1 VSTAQLTTESQGI
14 TLCKL
19 ADLIPNSGIC
29 AEVDGQQIAIFYLP
43 SETPQVY
50 AIGNWDPIGK
60 ANVLARG
67 IVGDIDGRLVVA
79 SPLYKQHFDL
89 LTGEC
94 LEDGE
99 ASVTAYSVTLVA
111 DEVLLSL

>member
-1 VSTAQLTTESQGI
+1 MSNTQQAIEPQTI
-14 TLCKL
+14 TLCGL
-19 ADLIPNSGIC
+19 SDLIPNSGIC
-29 AEVDGQQIAIFYLP
+29 AEVDGQQIALFYLP

-60 ANVLARG
+60 AHVLSRG
-67 IVGDIDGRLVVA
+67 MVGDIDGRLIVA

-94 LEDGE
+94 LEDDQV
-99 ASVTAYSVTLVA
+99 SVAVFPVTLA
-111 DEVLLSL
+111 EDQVLLSL

>member
-1 VSTAQLTTESQGI
+1 MSTAQLKTESPGI
-14 TLCKL
+14 TLCQL
-19 ADLIPNSGIC
+19 SDLVPNSGIC

-60 ANVLARG
+60 ANVLSRG
-67 IVGDIDGRLVVA
+67 MVGDIDDRLVVA

-94 LEDGE
+94 LENDE
-99 ASVTAYSVTLVA
+99 VSVTAHAVTIVA
-111 DEVLLSL
+111 DQVLLSL

>member
-1 VSTAQLTTESQGI
+1 MSTAQLTTESQGI

-19 ADLIPNSGIC
+19 SDLIPNSGIC

-94 LEDGE
+94 LEDDDV
-99 ASVTAYSVTLVA
+99 SVAAYTVAIVA
-111 DEVLLSL
+111 DHVLLSL